1 METMIIIAIPII
13 IGILLQI
20 MIDNRKGK
28 KWTSNI
34 DGTT

>member
-20 MIDNRKGK
+20 MIDNRKSK
-28 KWTSNI
+28 K
-34 DGTT
+34 